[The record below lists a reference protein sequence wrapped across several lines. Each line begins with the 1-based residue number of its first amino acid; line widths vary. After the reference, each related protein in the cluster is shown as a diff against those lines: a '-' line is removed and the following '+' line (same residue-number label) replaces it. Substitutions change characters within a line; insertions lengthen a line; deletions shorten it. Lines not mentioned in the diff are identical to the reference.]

1 MKGGTPINRHILVVL
16 KNGTIVIDW
25 GDDQF
30 LDILTGKY
38 VKGNEKDISHHIRNE
53 ELDRL
58 KLTGLILDYDNN
70 QVYFPQ
76 LPERRIETLD

>member
-30 LDILTGKY
+30 LDIQTGKF
-38 VKGNEKDISHHIRNE
+38 VKGAEKDISHHIRNE

-76 LPERRIETLD
+76 LPERRIETID